1 MDNHDSDDQCLLYT
15 YNDLL
20 LGEILDEYLQYP
32 RKSIYQFFA
41 IQVSVATTLVILL
54 PNLVTNYNF
63 TITVAFSIITGAS
76 SSAMF
81 LTTNLVYVDCFKSKY
96 ETAVTLSNLFRGMFA
111 LVINPLSTLFD
122 FHIKLYLLSVTMVT
136 GLIFWMSSEFFSKSR
151 ELTEVD
157 KESE

>member
-41 IQVSVATTLVILL
+41 IQVSVATTLVMLL

-122 FHIKLYLLSVTMVT
+122 LMHFLMDGCGKLNTYKNIKRCTSIILKGY
-136 GLIFWMSSEFFSKSR
+136 
-151 ELTEVD
+151 
-157 KESE
+157 